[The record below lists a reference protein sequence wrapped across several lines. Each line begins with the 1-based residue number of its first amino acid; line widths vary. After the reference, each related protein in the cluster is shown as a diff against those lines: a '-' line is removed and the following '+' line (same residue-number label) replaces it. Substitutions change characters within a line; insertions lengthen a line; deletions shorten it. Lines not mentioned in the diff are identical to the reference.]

1 MLVANGYACDA
12 KTRKAYPKVVE
23 IPDDRDG
30 QARMEQGVFYK
41 KGAPLSVGAEKIRN
55 VLFGMQPQEKRGF
68 NVIGRLRGAGG

>member
-1 MLVANGYACDA
+1 MANGYACDA